1 MISKQISSPIKHWWI
16 AEEKRKMA
24 FENILSKEQL
34 IGKYLVV
41 GYHEETQCIITSTS
55 YVKEINN
62 RGVKTSKGV
71 FFSFEDCNNLY
82 IQFLI
87 EASKKKSLI
96 AENWKFVNSSKSKML
111 ADIIS
116 NDQIEENVEFDFI
129 SDSTRM
135 IVFSGYSKQLNS
147 KVIVNTFDRRGLSVE
162 TKVPEEIQKD
172 IYLSSFFI

>member
-71 FFSFEDCNNLY
+71 FFLLKIVIIY
-82 IQFLI
+82 IYNFL
-87 EASKKKSLI
+87 
-96 AENWKFVNSSKSKML
+96 
-111 ADIIS
+111 
-116 NDQIEENVEFDFI
+116 
-129 SDSTRM
+129 
-135 IVFSGYSKQLNS
+135 
-147 KVIVNTFDRRGLSVE
+147 
-162 TKVPEEIQKD
+162 
-172 IYLSSFFI
+172 